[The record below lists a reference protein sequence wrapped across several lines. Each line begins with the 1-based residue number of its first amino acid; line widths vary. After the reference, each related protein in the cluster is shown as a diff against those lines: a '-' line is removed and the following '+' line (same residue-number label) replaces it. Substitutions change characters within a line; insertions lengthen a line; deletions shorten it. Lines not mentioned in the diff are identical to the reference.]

1 MKILLIN
8 NFHYRKG
15 GSETV
20 YFNTADILQQHGH
33 EVIFFSCVDEKN
45 EPCRQQDFFIKPN
58 NKLSKLKGAIRYFY
72 NTEAKRKIEKL
83 ILAEKPDI
91 AHIHLFWG
99 GISPSVL
106 NVLHKYNIPVVH
118 TVHDYRMVCPA
129 YTFRTPNGNICEDCQ
144 GKHFYKCVKHRCSKG
159 SLVQSILMAAEMYE
173 RNMFFNPTKKID
185 GFIFVSEFSRAKH
198 IEYAPAFAK
207 VASTVI
213 YNTTKQPAEEFL
225 SHKDRRYFLYFG
237 RLSSEKGVETLIN
250 AFKELPDI
258 RLMIVGTGEEET
270 RLKELAA
277 SFNNIEFKGYKQG
290 DDLKRIISDASFI
303 IVPSEWY
310 ENNPMTIIEGYMQGV
325 PVIGSAIGG
334 IPEIIENGKTG
345 YTFTCRDRND
355 LIAKIKKASGL
366 SDAEYAQMSISARQF
381 ADNNFNE
388 EEHYNKLITFYKQI
402 INNTHEHIQA

>member
-33 EVIFFSCVDEKN
+33 KVIFFSCVDEKN
-45 EPCRQQDFFIKPN
+45 APCLQQDFFIRPN
-58 NKLSKLKGAIRYFY
+58 NRVSKLKGAIRYFY
-72 NTEAKRKIEKL
+72 NMEAKRSIEKL

-118 TVHDYRMVCPA
+118 TAHDYRMVCPA

-144 GKHFYKCVKHRCSKG
+144 GKHFYKCIKHRCSKG
-159 SLVQSILMAAEMYE
+159 NLIQSVLMTVEMYE
-173 RNMFFNPTKKID
+173 RNVFFNPTTKID

-198 IEYAPAFAK
+198 IEYAPAFAE
-207 VASTVI
+207 ATTTVI
-213 YNTTKQPAEEFL
+213 YNTTKQPANEFL
-225 SHKDRRYFLYFG
+225 NHKDRRYFLYFG
-237 RLSSEKGVETLIN
+237 RLSSEKGVATLIN
-250 AFKELPDI
+250 AFKELTDM
-258 RLMIVGTGEEET
+258 RLVIVGTGEEET
-270 RLKELAA
+270 RLRELA
-277 SFNNIEFKGYKQG
+277 SGFNNIEFQGYKQG
-290 DDLKRIISDASFI
+290 DDLKHIIADASFI
-303 IVPSEWY
+303 IVPSECY
-310 ENNPMTIIEGYMQGV
+310 ENNPMTIIEGYIQGI

-334 IPEIIENGKTG
+334 IPEIIQNGQTG
-345 YTFTCRDRND
+345 YTFTCRDKND